1 MPLPTRQEPFNLS
14 NVYIL
19 RRLMLGC
26 FSPDVPLSAILCAL
40 SVREW
45 SVGSG
50 MERLWKNLGI
60 RLGSLSWPAALI
72 AILILR
78 AVVSFTAKPGSSWL
92 AYGGI
97 SYFLLLLLATGFAIR
112 NGIQNTLGG
121 RPFWVLLG
129 IGYALWV
136 LDQSIFLVHEFVLHT
151 DVPDNSIADPVLF
164 LHLVPFMAAAAIFP
178 APHAPAPRLYRVLS
192 NFLLLLFFWAFLYA
206 YAVFPYQYLF
216 FNTTTYALRFD
227 ILYLVENVVLVALV
241 GILSLRVQYPWK
253 MIYLHLLGASALYAL
268 SSAVANTAIDTG
280 GYVYGKLYGLGLT
293 AAACWF
299 VWVPVRGRQI
309 TTAEARTAR
318 FDTSRGTQQSTW
330 AMLVVVIISVPL
342 VWELFQKDEP
352 AGMRRFRLL
361 VAVAAIVC
369 LATVAYIREHFAKSE
384 LISQLS
390 LANDR
395 LNLALEAGKSLGWE
409 WDLKTGRLSW
419 FGDLQ
424 PIFGIPFD
432 TFIGQD
438 EDFYRY
444 VHPEDRQMVARAN
457 SEARQSRKPYAAEFR
472 VVRPDGTVR
481 WVAATGQFYYLANG
495 DPERMLGMAVDVT
508 ERREVQ
514 EALHLF
520 RKLIDQSSDA
530 IEVVDPET
538 LRFLDVN
545 ERSCRD
551 LGYTRDELLEL
562 KVADIDP
569 MNESRILRIANELAQ
584 SGFVTFE
591 SLHQRKDGST
601 YPVEINIKRV
611 DLARAYNVTIVRDI
625 TERKRVEEV
634 LRGKSEELA
643 EAQRLAR
650 LGSWHWDARTDT
662 MTWSEELYSIY
673 GVDPKLPPPSHE
685 QHLSLFTAESWNRLQ
700 DAVRSTLQTGTPYE
714 LDLEFIGAGPTKW
727 MTSRGETLRDTEG
740 KIVGLRGTAQDITAR
755 KLAAEALH
763 VSEEKLRLI
772 LESTAEAIYGSDLQ
786 GSCTFCNPACLR
798 LLGYERAD
806 DLLGQDMHRLIHQT
820 RADGTPFPVEE
831 CPIFRTTRTGQG
843 VHVYDEVLW
852 RANGT
857 SFPAEY
863 WCYPQWK
870 GQQVVGTVVAFFD
883 ITARK
888 LADAAL
894 AGVSGKLIEA
904 QEQERRRIAR
914 ELHDDIGQRLALL
927 SIQLA
932 QFRQSYSNQPD
943 FTGRID
949 QLQTQTSEIA
959 ADVQSL
965 SHELHSSKL
974 QYLGLAAALKGF
986 CQEFSEQQKVEVDFK
1001 SHDLPTPV
1009 SPDASLCF
1017 FRVLQEALHNAAKHS
1032 AVRHFEV
1039 RLWGT
1044 PDEIHLTISDSGVGF
1059 DVEATKASRGLGLIS
1074 MQERL
1079 KLLNGTLAIESQLQR
1094 GTTIHASV
1102 PIDRI

>member
-50 MERLWKNLGI
+50 MERLSKNLGI

-192 NFLLLLFFWAFLYA
+192 NFLLLLFFWGFLYA

-424 PIFGIPFD
+424 TMFGIPFGYLHRARMK
-432 TFIGQD
+432 TFIATCTRKTARWWPKRIPKPGKAGSHMRRNSAWSGLTGRCAGSPPRGNSITELTANPSACWAWQWTSQNG
-438 EDFYRY
+438 
-444 VHPEDRQMVARAN
+444 RQ
-457 SEARQSRKPYAAEFR
+457 AEESLR
-472 VVRPDGTVR
+472 
-481 WVAATGQFYYLANG
+481 
-495 DPERMLGMAVDVT
+495 
-508 ERREVQ
+508 
-514 EALHLF
+514 LF
-520 RKLIDQSSDA
+520 RKLIDESNDA

-545 ERSCRD
+545 EQVLPRPRLHPGRTSSAQGFRYRS
-551 LGYTRDELLEL
+551 
-562 KVADIDP
+562 
-569 MNESRILRIANELAQ
+569 
-584 SGFVTFE
+584 
-591 SLHQRKDGST
+591 DG
-601 YPVEINIKRV
+601 
-611 DLARAYNVTIVRDI
+611 
-625 TERKRVEEV
+625 
-634 LRGKSEELA
+634 
-643 EAQRLAR
+643 
-650 LGSWHWDARTDT
+650 
-662 MTWSEELYSIY
+662 
-673 GVDPKLPPPSHE
+673 
-685 QHLSLFTAESWNRLQ
+685 
-700 DAVRSTLQTGTPYE
+700 
-714 LDLEFIGAGPTKW
+714 
-727 MTSRGETLRDTEG
+727 
-740 KIVGLRGTAQDITAR
+740 
-755 KLAAEALH
+755 
-763 VSEEKLRLI
+763 
-772 LESTAEAIYGSDLQ
+772 
-786 GSCTFCNPACLR
+786 
-798 LLGYERAD
+798 
-806 DLLGQDMHRLIHQT
+806 
-820 RADGTPFPVEE
+820 
-831 CPIFRTTRTGQG
+831 
-843 VHVYDEVLW
+843 
-852 RANGT
+852 
-857 SFPAEY
+857 
-863 WCYPQWK
+863 
-870 GQQVVGTVVAFFD
+870 
-883 ITARK
+883 
-888 LADAAL
+888 
-894 AGVSGKLIEA
+894 
-904 QEQERRRIAR
+904 
-914 ELHDDIGQRLALL
+914 
-927 SIQLA
+927 
-932 QFRQSYSNQPD
+932 
-943 FTGRID
+943 
-949 QLQTQTSEIA
+949 
-959 ADVQSL
+959 
-965 SHELHSSKL
+965 
-974 QYLGLAAALKGF
+974 
-986 CQEFSEQQKVEVDFK
+986 
-1001 SHDLPTPV
+1001 
-1009 SPDASLCF
+1009 
-1017 FRVLQEALHNAAKHS
+1017 
-1032 AVRHFEV
+1032 
-1039 RLWGT
+1039 
-1044 PDEIHLTISDSGVGF
+1044 
-1059 DVEATKASRGLGLIS
+1059 
-1074 MQERL
+1074 
-1079 KLLNGTLAIESQLQR
+1079 
-1094 GTTIHASV
+1094 
-1102 PIDRI
+1102 

>member
-1 MPLPTRQEPFNLS
+1 MEGLS
-14 NVYIL
+14 
-19 RRLMLGC
+19 
-26 FSPDVPLSAILCAL
+26 
-40 SVREW
+40 
-45 SVGSG
+45 
-50 MERLWKNLGI
+50 KNLGI
-60 RLGSLSWPAALI
+60 RPGALSWPSALI
-72 AILILR
+72 AILIVR
-78 AVVSFTAKPGSSWL
+78 AVVSFTAKPGSSLL

-97 SYFLLLLLATGFAIR
+97 SYFLLLLLATGFAIH
-112 NGIQNTLGG
+112 NGVQNTLGG
-121 RPFWVLLG
+121 RPFWVFLG
-129 IGYALWV
+129 IGYGLWV
-136 LDQSIFLVHEFVLHT
+136 LDQSIFLFHEFVLHT
-151 DVPDNSIADPVLF
+151 EVPDNSIADPVLF
-164 LHLVPFMAAAAIFP
+164 LHLVPFMAAVAIFP
-178 APHAPAPRLYRVLS
+178 TPHAPAPRLYRVMS
-192 NFLLLLFFWAFLYA
+192 NFLLLLFFWGFLYA
-206 YAVFPYQYLF
+206 YAIFPYQYLF
-216 FNTTTYALRFD
+216 SNTTSYALRFD
-227 ILYLVENVVLVALV
+227 ILYLVENVALVALV

-268 SSAVANTAIDTG
+268 GSAVANTAIDSG

-293 AAACWF
+293 ASACWF
-299 VWVPVRGRQI
+299 VWVPVRARQI

-318 FDTSRGTQQSTW
+318 FDTSRGTQESTW
-330 AMLVVVIISVPL
+330 AMLAVVIISVPL

-361 VAVAAIVC
+361 VAIAAIVC
-369 LATVAYIREHFAKSE
+369 LATVAYIKEHFAKSE

-390 LANDR
+390 QANDR
-395 LNLALEAGKSLGWE
+395 LHLAVEAGKSVGWE

-432 TFIGQD
+432 TFIGRD

-472 VVRPDGTVR
+472 VVRLDGTVR

-508 ERREVQ
+508 ERRQVQ

-538 LRFLDVN
+538 LRFLDAN

-562 KVADIDP
+562 KVSDIDP
-569 MNESRILRIANELAQ
+569 SVDESRLSRIANELAQ

-601 YPVEINIKRV
+601 FPVEINLKRV

-625 TERKRVEEV
+625 TERKRVEEA

-673 GVDPKLPPPSHE
+673 GIDPKLPLPSHK
-685 QHLSLFTAESWNRLQ
+685 QHASLFTAESWNRLQ
-700 DAVRSTLQTGTPYE
+700 DAVQSTLQNGTPYE

-727 MTSRGETLRDTEG
+727 ITSRGEPLRDTEG
-740 KIVGLRGTAQDITAR
+740 KIIGLRGTAQDITGR

-763 VSEEKLRLI
+763 ASEEKLRLI
-772 LESTAEAIYGSDLQ
+772 LESTAEAIYGSDSE
-786 GSCTFCNPACLR
+786 GRCTFCNPACLR
-798 LLGYERAD
+798 ALGYERAD
-806 DLLGQDMHRLIHQT
+806 ELLGRDMHQLVHRA
-820 RADGTPFPVEE
+820 RADGTLFPREQ
-831 CPIFRTTRTGQG
+831 CPVFQTMRTGQG
-843 VHVYDEVLW
+843 VHVDDEVLW

-894 AGVSGKLIEA
+894 ASVSGKLIEA

-914 ELHDDIGQRLALL
+914 ELHDDIGQRLALMG
-927 SIQLA
+927 IELA
-932 QFRQSYSNQPD
+932 QLQQSSSSPSE
-943 FTGRID
+943 FPGRIGK
-949 QLQTQTSEIA
+949 LQMQTSEIA

-974 QYLGLAAALKGF
+974 QYLGLAAALRGF
-986 CQEFSEQQKVEVDFK
+986 CQEFSEQQTVEVDFK
-1001 SHDLPTPV
+1001 THDLPTPL
-1009 SPDASLCF
+1009 SPDISLCL

-1032 AVRHFEV
+1032 GVLYFEV

-1102 PIDRI
+1102 PLKSNIGPTFGE